1 MLPISYENDVSTI
14 RGMFIAQ
21 VEFLFETYFSII
33 VFAWVN
39 KMIKRYTTLEWKSK
53 QKQKTKTKQK
63 HFS

>member
-1 MLPISYENDVSTI
+1 MLPISHENDVSTI

-39 KMIKRYTTLEWKSK
+39 KMIKRCTTLEWKSK
-53 QKQKTKTKQK
+53 QKQKTKRKQK